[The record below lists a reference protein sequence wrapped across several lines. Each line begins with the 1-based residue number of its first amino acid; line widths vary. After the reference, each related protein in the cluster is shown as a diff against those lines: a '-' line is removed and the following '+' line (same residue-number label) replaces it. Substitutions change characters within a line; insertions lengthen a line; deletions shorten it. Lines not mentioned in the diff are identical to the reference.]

1 MERAIL
7 QMMLDVHFEVPSY
20 TQFFLDLQSLTL
32 LAQVRT
38 NAMHMVI
45 AVAQLGASQMRH
57 MVKHVH
63 GCVCQMV
70 FNCMNGAFEHLQNLA
85 QDSEEFAELTLVIAI
100 HAALLS
106 KTQHFYNSS
115 GHRCII
121 LPCPATGSHQSTNR
135 PTRYRAAT
143 ENY

>member
-1 MERAIL
+1 
-7 QMMLDVHFEVPSY
+7 
-20 TQFFLDLQSLTL
+20 
-32 LAQVRT
+32 
-38 NAMHMVI
+38 MVI

-63 GCVCQMV
+63 GCVCQTV
-70 FNCMNGAFEHLQNLA
+70 FNCMNGACEHLQNLA
-85 QDSEEFAELTLVIAI
+85 QDSEELAEFTLVIET
-100 HAALLS
+100 HAALVS
-106 KTQHFYNSS
+106 KTRTFNNSS

-135 PTRYRAAT
+135 PTCYRAAT